1 MPKTNNNDQRARDDL
16 RESDATTNQE
26 SETSKCAVGYC
37 RPPMETRFQKGKSG
51 NPTGRRK
58 GRRNVNSELEE
69 IARRKVKIRDGDKER
84 EMSLLAANFYAH
96 AIKGAKGDIR
106 SAGLVFNL
114 ADRAG
119 LMNSEDGA
127 DNVLWRE
134 HIGGVALGRNSATPS
149 SVLFENLDVE
159 RLSREE
165 LTELSRLAEVIDLG
179 GDFTALSSD
188 DFERAKYI
196 VNKGRGKDVTL
207 V

>member
-1 MPKTNNNDQRARDDL
+1 MSRWMASSVIGRFWPKAQQPLPALPKPSRTSRKSGTDGAMPVPISRCRQN
-16 RESDATTNQE
+16 
-26 SETSKCAVGYC
+26 V
-37 RPPMETRFQKGKSG
+37 RPPDA
-51 NPTGRRK
+51 

-96 AIKGAKGDIR
+96 AIKGAKGDTR

-149 SVLFENLDVE
+149 SVLFENL
-159 RLSREE
+159 
-165 LTELSRLAEVIDLG
+165 
-179 GDFTALSSD
+179 
-188 DFERAKYI
+188 
-196 VNKGRGKDVTL
+196 
-207 V
+207 